1 MPPSLTALILLCSA
15 FSGSTATLGSP
26 NNVRLSSYNMNL
38 VLRWDRPEG
47 EASDLLYTAEY
58 KNQIS
63 SYKTG
68 CLNISALE
76 CDFTPLHLSVY
87 GRYMGR
93 VQAVRGA
100 ESSAWVESSP
110 LTLDRDTV
118 IGPPSVSLVSNGA
131 TVEVSIKDPMFQIS
145 DLRNVYGEPDYNVTH
160 WKSSRNETARKSQIT
175 QQTRLVL
182 DDLDAWSRYCVQVQL
197 KTGIDS
203 RTSLPSNVTCQS
215 TAGAGHG
222 APWLAAVLVL
232 VGVSLAV
239 ALVVVVVRKRKSI
252 SRFLFPKDTLPQC
265 LKESLPALPV
275 STPHP
280 VKELHPGEELC
291 DQVLL
296 VTGGG
301 GVEEEETQPDAGDA
315 SAPLRS

>member
-15 FSGSTATLGSP
+15 FTTLGSP

-58 KNQIS
+58 KRRRFNS
-63 SYKTG
+63 
-68 CLNISALE
+68 

-160 WKSSRNETARKSQIT
+160 WKSSRNETVAENEHR

-265 LKESLPALPV
+265 LKEVGVGGSLLQDTHTHTLSLVFLSLWRPSIDSHSCLAPNPDPYPNPN
-275 STPHP
+275 PHHN
-280 VKELHPGEELC
+280 K
-291 DQVLL
+291 
-296 VTGGG
+296 
-301 GVEEEETQPDAGDA
+301 A
-315 SAPLRS
+315 

>member
-1 MPPSLTALILLCSA
+1 TGMVTVKTP
-15 FSGSTATLGSP
+15 TLGSP

-58 KNQIS
+58 KSVINQIS

-160 WKSSRNETARKSQIT
+160 WKRLKMNTIT

-265 LKESLPALPV
+265 LKEVGVGGSLLQDTHTHTLSLVFLSLWRPSIDSHSCLAPNPDPYPNPN
-275 STPHP
+275 PHHN
-280 VKELHPGEELC
+280 K
-291 DQVLL
+291 
-296 VTGGG
+296 
-301 GVEEEETQPDAGDA
+301 A
-315 SAPLRS
+315 